1 MDADTVAQVFDP
13 FFTTKPTGQGTGL
26 GLAMVYTFTRQVGGF
41 ARVYSE
47 PGRGTTMTIAF
58 RVDDALLG
66 KTACENEV
74 ESHEPG
80 NRLQGHVL
88 IVDDQAAVRDI
99 AVNLFKEFGMTS
111 ETADCG
117 DTALAMLKSEQ
128 TFDLVFTDIVMPGS
142 LDGVAL
148 SKAAASFRPDLPFV
162 FATGYAEASL
172 LRSSDIETGK
182 NLLNKPYR
190 RDALEEVVRQ
200 ALEQAKRTVMT
211 QEVREMA

>member
-1 MDADTVAQVFDP
+1 MA
-13 FFTTKPTGQGTGL
+13 
-26 GLAMVYTFTRQVGGF
+26 
-41 ARVYSE
+41 
-47 PGRGTTMTIAF
+47 IAF
-58 RVDDALLG
+58 RVDDNLLHE
-66 KTACENEV
+66 TACEKEV
-74 ESHEPG
+74 ERNESKDP
-80 NRLQGHVL
+80 LQGHVL
-88 IVDDQAAVRDI
+88 IVDDQPAVREI
-99 AVNLFKEFGMTS
+99 AVNLFEEFGMTS

-148 SKAAASFRPDLPFV
+148 SKAAASFKPGLPFV
-162 FATGYAEASL
+162 FASGYAEASL